1 MCVRESGGGG
11 GGGGGGVMITSSNL
25 DAINLKMSFNHGGI
39 DGFERKFNKH
49 SGQRTPKESR
59 YRSRCIVDVDPE
71 LVGGNSIVG

>member
-1 MCVRESGGGG
+1 MRGGGG
-11 GGGGGGVMITSSNL
+11 GGVGGGEGVMITSSNL
-25 DAINLKMSFNHGGI
+25 DAINLKMSFNHVGI

-59 YRSRCIVDVDPE
+59 HRSRCIVDVDPE